1 MKRGTL
7 SFEPG
12 KPLLFTSQDEDGS
25 APSNP
30 DLAPIAAYIKAYQ
43 LEARNLLSGR
53 CAGLRD
59 VAPPHLREVCNAF
72 VMRCPDG
79 ILIRYDRSEDATAI
93 IRLAVVDE
101 PLNEAVRKLSDGF
114 VHVVTD
120 PTLFVPGQ
128 DGPAI
133 SLNIVNPTGQVQEIV
148 QLFPVI
154 VVASAFPRDF
164 VAPPPPSRPL
174 CLAGVQ
180 PIIEFDIEGVLVPA
194 NASTDQEIAG
204 NEHFIAHTPM
214 RLPVGWEALEVYPL
228 QDAAYWDAA
237 RASTWA
243 ELDIL
248 AAAAQANLRT
258 QAYLAL
264 DGRGETR
271 KQYANLLAE
280 FESLLSGAEEPVH
293 QFIKKHPELL
303 CPTAE
308 RTWSKIPFGDHVSD
322 FVFREAT
329 NDYLLV
335 EIEAPIRELF
345 RKDGQQRQEV
355 THAIKQT
362 SDWVQYIEGN
372 KSTVE
377 SALGLIGISTNPRRL
392 VVIGRSSGLTDANR
406 REIVS
411 IQNAQPK
418 LRILTYDEVLAAA
431 RTNLER
437 ILGPLSLVGQN
448 TQLYFFKAKCD
459 TVSPTI
465 FPPLL

>member
-1 MKRGTL
+1 MKKGTV

-12 KPLLFTSQDEDGS
+12 KPLRFGDVQDDDG
-25 APSNP
+25 AVPSNP
-30 DLAPIAAYIKAYQ
+30 DAALIAAYIKAYR

-53 CAGLRD
+53 FAGLRD
-59 VAPPHLREVCNAF
+59 FAPPHLREVCNAF
-72 VMRCPDG
+72 VLRCTDG
-79 ILIRYDRSEDATAI
+79 MVIRYDRSEDSKAVV
-93 IRLAVVDE
+93 RLAVVDE
-101 PLNEAVRKLSDGF
+101 PLIQVVRRLSDGF
-114 VHVVTD
+114 VHVVAD
-120 PTLFVPGQ
+120 PATFVAGQ

-133 SLNIVNPTGQVQEIV
+133 SLNIGNPTGHVREIV
-148 QLFPVI
+148 RLFPTI
-154 VVASAFPRDF
+154 VVSATFPSEF
-164 VAPPPPSRPL
+164 VAPPPPARPL
-174 CLAGVQ
+174 CLAAVQ
-180 PIIEFDIEGVLVPA
+180 PILDLDVEGVLLPA
-194 NASTDQEIAG
+194 DATRDSEVADS
-204 NEHFIAHTPM
+204 EHFIAHTPM
-214 RLPVGWEALEVYPL
+214 RLPVGWEAIEVYPP
-228 QDAAYWDAA
+228 QDAAYWDAS
-237 RASTWA
+237 RAAIWA

-248 AAAAQANLRT
+248 AAAAQANLKT
-258 QAYLAL
+258 QAYSAL

-280 FESLLSGAEEPVH
+280 FESLLAGPEEPVH

-308 RTWSKIPFGDHVSD
+308 RTWSKMPFGDHISD

-335 EIEAPIRELF
+335 EIEAPLRELF

-362 SDWVQYIEGN
+362 SDWVQFIEEN

-377 SALGLIGISTNPRRL
+377 SALGLSGISTNPRRL
-392 VVIGRSSGLTDANR
+392 VVIGRSAGLTDENR
-406 REIVS
+406 RELVS
-411 IQNAQPK
+411 IQNTQPK

-448 TQLYFFKAKCD
+448 TQLYFFKPKPNG
-459 TVSPTI
+459 V
-465 FPPLL
+465 